1 MPDLPTDCNT
11 VSAALAAAA
20 LAVAAASIAV
30 SAFAIAYITKVLH
43 EWRTWRK

>member
-11 VSAALAAAA
+11 LNTALTAAAV
-20 LAVAAASIAV
+20 AVAATSVAV
-30 SAFAIAYITKVLH
+30 CAFALAYITKLIH